1 MTAIRSAAGS
11 TLVEQHHMRSRERR
25 AWDRNI
31 TLGNSFTGKTPSL
44 ERSPLT
50 FPKLSSYRVC
60 LSSLLLLCSL
70 QRLLKVVVTLQRKSL
85 SPDPPFCGP
94 AVPMQCACLLMP
106 SQDSGGGGGF
116 MNGAIWEAGNTANVK
131 IDVWVGSFRVADKGM
146 EVPFQRADSSS

>member
-1 MTAIRSAAGS
+1 
-11 TLVEQHHMRSRERR
+11 MRSRERH

-44 ERSPLT
+44 WSGAPSPSQTSDHTEGLSSPL
-50 FPKLSSYRVC
+50 
-60 LSSLLLLCSL
+60 LLFSF
-70 QRLLKVVVTLQRKSL
+70 QRLLKVVTLQRKSL

-94 AVPMQCACLLMP
+94 AVPVQCACLPMP

-131 IDVWVGSFRVADKGM
+131 IDV
-146 EVPFQRADSSS
+146 